1 MSISASRVRAWLV
14 PVGLRILA
22 AGLVT
27 LAAACGGE
35 KSSPP
40 PTRTQ
45 VPPATA
51 TKAPPAVATATS
63 QAPQTPVA
71 TKVALKLLK
80 AQPDGGYVGASF
92 TITGEGLPPNK
103 AADLLWGTSDG
114 TFDTNALAET
124 IEFVGLR
131 YTAKRI
137 PLGKATTDS
146 QGRLGADFKA
156 PEDYGGVHDIFVV
169 MDGQDIARGG
179 FQIRRSISVSPKEGP
194 VGTPI
199 TISITGM
206 GLPPVEHAL
215 AVRYD
220 NQYSVYIS
228 GVTTRGVATGYIRAA
243 GPPGSHAI
251 ELSGAGNHGGGYLNN
266 QQSPYASLFPK
277 DGAFRFSFTVTKD
290 GGAPA
295 TTMEWPETKRVA
307 QLAADAPRTTAT
319 QIALSKGIT
328 ASLSTSRGPIL
339 TPATVIAS
347 GLRPGAEVEMRW
359 VTAKG
364 NRVTAAG
371 WELVETSMGTAKT
384 DANGSL
390 RTDIKVPDGLGGWHM
405 LALAQDGAV
414 VADLPFYVDLS
425 LVGVT
430 PTRVKAGEQF
440 TVHLKGVGWT
450 ELDNTV
456 AVTYDN
462 AYAGYACGFNSNGD
476 ITLQVTATGTP
487 GTHLIDIYPTT
498 FQGKATGRWGF
509 QMPQL
514 TALQDH
520 PGLGLG
526 YNLPIFRLAV
536 EVIP

>member
-1 MSISASRVRAWLV
+1 MRISVSRARVWLV
-14 PVGLRILA
+14 TIGFGVLA
-22 AGLVT
+22 VGLVT

-35 KSSPP
+35 KPTPP
-40 PTRTQ
+40 PTPTQ
-45 VPPATA
+45 VPLAIA
-51 TKAPPAVATATS
+51 TKAPPVVAAPTS
-63 QAPQTPVA
+63 QAPQATVA

-92 TITGEGLPPNK
+92 TITGEGLPSNK
-103 AADLLWGTSDG
+103 AAELLWVTSDG
-114 TFDTNALAET
+114 TFDTNAIAET
-124 IEFVGLR
+124 VEFVGLR
-131 YTAKRI
+131 YTTKRL

-146 QGRLGADFKA
+146 QGRLVVDLKA
-156 PEDYGGVHDIFVV
+156 PVDYGGVHDIFVV
-169 MDGQDIARGG
+169 MDGQDVARGG

-228 GVTTRGVATGYIRAA
+228 GVTTRGVVTGYIRAA
-243 GPPGSHAI
+243 GPLGLHTI

-277 DGAFRFSFTVTKD
+277 DGAFRFTFNVTAD
-290 GGAPA
+290 RGAPA
-295 TTMEWPETKRVA
+295 AITEWPETQRVA
-307 QLAADAPRTTAT
+307 QLASDAPRTTAA
-319 QIALSKGIT
+319 QVALSKGIT
-328 ASLSTSRGPIL
+328 AALNTSRGPIL
-339 TPATVIAS
+339 TPATVTAS
-347 GLRPGAEVEMRW
+347 GLRPGAEVQMRW

-371 WELVETSMGTAKT
+371 WELVETSMGTAKA

-390 RTDIKVPDGLGGWHM
+390 SADIKVPDGLGGWHM

-414 VADLPFYVDLS
+414 VASVPFYVEQS

-476 ITLQVTATGTP
+476 ITLQVTATGAP
-487 GTHLIDIYPTT
+487 GTHLVDIYPTT

-520 PGLGLG
+520 PGLQLG
-526 YNLPIFRLAV
+526 YNLPI
-536 EVIP
+536 